1 MLTRDVSALRNG
13 DRHSPEEAKAI
24 VDYLYGLA
32 SSRWD
37 EKVTQGRFMQ
47 GVINGTLPIDPA
59 IQLFWKNWYGFV
71 AEINNFMGVTFQR
84 FTWWFKLHPELLAVF
99 SDKIADELIHPKP
112 PGHIS
117 IVLRQGNEFGLSDD
131 DQIHARMLPECR
143 AWLDWARGIV
153 YEGSMI
159 ERWCFHTVEERIGY
173 WSRTFRKALLEKY
186 GFDEERVLY
195 FRTHEEADLG
205 EHEGGVMGHGPFNKQ
220 MLQALIEEGQI
231 LTRPGMPLDYI
242 AQVTADF
249 AGLFFEGVY
258 REAVGETNYGWR

>member
-1 MLTRDVSALRNG
+1 MRTLDVSTLRNG
-13 DRHSPEEAKAI
+13 DRHSPEEAEEI
-24 VDYLYGLA
+24 VKYLYGLA

-47 GVINGTLPIDPA
+47 ELVNGTLPMET
-59 IQLFWKNWYGFV
+59 IQLFWRNWYGFV

-84 FTWWFKLHPELLAVF
+84 FTGWFKLHPELLATF
-99 SDKIADELIHPKP
+99 SDKIADELRFPRP
-112 PGHIS
+112 PGHIL
-117 IVLRQGNEFGLSDD
+117 IVLQQGREFGLSDE

-159 ERWCFHTVEERIGY
+159 ERWCFHTVEERIGE
-173 WSRTFRKALLEKY
+173 WSRTCRLALGKEPYSFTKERLE
-186 GFDEERVLY
+186 Y
-195 FRTHEEADLG
+195 FQTHEDADLG
-205 EHEGGVMGHGPFNKQ
+205 THADGVMGHGPFNKL